1 MRNGQ
6 PHSPK
11 ILGHT
16 VLAEESDLRMALQL
30 DKGYDTERK
39 IVSSSR
45 LVPVIKHKDIEE
57 MDKRMDLLSHHPL
70 VPFCPSTN

>member
-1 MRNGQ
+1 
-6 PHSPK
+6 
-11 ILGHT
+11 
-16 VLAEESDLRMALQL
+16 MALQL